1 MVSLEKLK
9 DAFQKCTEAPKG
21 SLALW
26 KSRLALW
33 KAAGRTE
40 LRLVFRGACEE
51 AEKRREFCFDRCP
64 DPTDK
69 KIVLELRHRIRAPD
83 HAEWPLPRDLA
94 TRAMFSESA

>member
-1 MVSLEKLK
+1 MSLEKLK
-9 DAFQKCTEAPKG
+9 EAFQKCTEALKG
-21 SLALW
+21 GKSIAW
-26 KSRLALW
+26 KSRLVLW

-40 LRLVFRGACEE
+40 PKGDSPTACCEE

-83 HAEWPLPRDLA
+83 HPEWPLPRD
-94 TRAMFSESA
+94 TT